1 MRPIATDVAHAWS
14 VCLHVWC
21 SHGTMFCGK
30 TNETEFGGGVT
41 LVDPTNL
48 QVLDVDQGRPNPF
61 AGVWSD
67 KSTMRPFAK
76 LLWTLVFLSK

>member
-1 MRPIATDVAHAWS
+1 
-14 VCLHVWC
+14 L
-21 SHGTMFCGK
+21 
-30 TNETEFGGGVT
+30 GGGVT

-61 AGVWSD
+61 AGAWSD